1 MTSPKQKAANRLNAI
16 KSTGPRT
23 QEGTR
28 KASLTA
34 VKHRLSLPVSE
45 LNFSQEIADVAA
57 LVRDECI
64 SDHQAKELAKRIIDY
79 ERNEQFLLDFNTDEA
94 DAELKAWMHCAPR
107 FELVQL
113 VKVHENK
120 MRAWCTITTSN
131 KKPKGKE
138 RLQEINFLEGFL
150 RIQDK
155 VLIDKIT
162 QAKKSQSAAIRYQKR
177 AINQLIKAVY
187 HVGRGEEF

>member
-23 QEGTR
+23 AEGTR
-28 KASLTA
+28 QASLNA

-45 LNFSQEIADVAA
+45 QLYGKEIATVAA
-57 LVRDECI
+57 LVQDECN
-64 SDHQAKELAKRIIDY
+64 SDHQAKELAKRIIDF

-107 FELVQL
+107 FELIQL
-113 VKVHENK
+113 VKAHENK
-120 MRAWCTITTSN
+120 QKAWITFTTSN

-138 RLQEINFLEGFL
+138 RVEEMRFL
-150 RIQDK
+150 RGFMRLQDT
-155 VLIDKIT
+155 VLISKIT
-162 QAKKSQSAAIRYQKR
+162 GAKKNHASAIRYQKR
-177 AINQLIKAVY
+177 AINQLVKAFNQIAN
-187 HVGRGEEF
+187 GEGF

>member
-23 QEGTR
+23 LEGTR
-28 KASLTA
+28 KASLNA

-45 LNFSQEIADVAA
+45 QLYGKEIADVAS

-79 ERNEQFLLDFNTDEA
+79 ERNEQFLLEFNTDEE
-94 DAELKAWMHCAPR
+94 DAELNAWMHCAPR
-107 FELVQL
+107 FELIQL

-120 MRAWCTITTSN
+120 MRAWVTFTTSN

-138 RLQEINFLEGFL
+138 RIQEISFLKGFMHL
-150 RIQDK
+150 QDK
-155 VLIDKIT
+155 VLLGNISRAQKT
-162 QAKKSQSAAIRYQKR
+162 QGAAIRYQKR

-187 HVGRGEEF
+187 HVAQGEEF

>member
-23 QEGTR
+23 TEGTR
-28 KASLTA
+28 KASLNA

-45 LNFSQEIADVAA
+45 QLYGKEIADVAA

-79 ERNEQFLLDFNTDEA
+79 ERNEQFLLDFNTDEE

-107 FELVQL
+107 FELIQL

-120 MRAWCTITTSN
+120 MRAWCTFTTSN

-138 RLQEINFLEGFL
+138 RLEEINFLNGFMNL
-150 RIQDK
+150 QDK
-155 VLIDKIT
+155 VLLGKIT
-162 QAKKSQSAAIRYQKR
+162 RAKKTQGAAIRYQKR

-187 HVGRGEEF
+187 HVAKGEEF

>member
-23 QEGTR
+23 QEGTL
-28 KASLTA
+28 KASINA

-57 LVRDECI
+57 LVRDECT

-79 ERNEQFLLDFNTDEA
+79 ERNEQFLLDFSTDEE

-120 MRAWCTITTSN
+120 MRAWCTFTTSN

-138 RLQEINFLEGFL
+138 RLEEINFLNGFMNL
-150 RIQDK
+150 QDK
-155 VLIDKIT
+155 VLLGKIT
-162 QAKKSQSAAIRYQKR
+162 RTKKTQGAALRYQKR

-187 HVGRGEEF
+187 HVARGEEF

>member
-23 QEGTR
+23 AEGTR
-28 KASLTA
+28 QASLNA

-57 LVRDECI
+57 LVRDECT

-79 ERNEQFLLDFNTDEA
+79 ERNEQFLLDFNTDEV
-94 DAELKAWMHCAPR
+94 DAELKAWMYCAPR
-107 FELVQL
+107 FELIQL

-120 MRAWCTITTSN
+120 MRAWCTFTTSN

-138 RLQEINFLEGFL
+138 RLEEINFLKGFMHL
-150 RIQDK
+150 QDK
-155 VLIDKIT
+155 VLLGKIT
-162 QAKKSQSAAIRYQKR
+162 RAKKTQTAAIRYQKR

-187 HVGRGEEF
+187 HVGKGEEF

>member
-23 QEGTR
+23 TEGIR
-28 KASLTA
+28 SASLNA

-45 LNFSQEIADVAA
+45 LNFGEEIAAVAA
-57 LVRDECI
+57 LVRDECV

-79 ERNEQFLLDFNTDEA
+79 ERNEQFLLDFNTDQE
-94 DAELKAWMHCAPR
+94 DAELKAWLHCAPR

-120 MRAWCTITTSN
+120 MRAWVTFTTSN

-138 RLQEINFLEGFL
+138 RLEEVNFLEGFL

-155 VLIDKIT
+155 VLLDKIT
-162 QAKKSQSAAIRYQKR
+162 RAKKTQSAALRYQKR

-187 HVGRGEEF
+187 HVAQGKEF

>member
-1 MTSPKQKAANRLNAI
+1 MTSTKQKAANRLNAI

-23 QEGTR
+23 AEGTR
-28 KASLTA
+28 KASLNA

-45 LNFSQEIADVAA
+45 QLYGKEIAEVAA

-94 DAELKAWMHCAPR
+94 DAELKAWMYCAPR

-120 MRAWCTITTSN
+120 MRAWCTFTTSN

-138 RLQEINFLEGFL
+138 RLEEINFLKGFMHL
-150 RIQDK
+150 QDK
-155 VLIDKIT
+155 VLLGNISR
-162 QAKKSQSAAIRYQKR
+162 AKKTQSAAIRYQKR
-177 AINQLIKAVY
+177 ATNQLIKAVY
-187 HVGRGEEF
+187 HVARGEEF